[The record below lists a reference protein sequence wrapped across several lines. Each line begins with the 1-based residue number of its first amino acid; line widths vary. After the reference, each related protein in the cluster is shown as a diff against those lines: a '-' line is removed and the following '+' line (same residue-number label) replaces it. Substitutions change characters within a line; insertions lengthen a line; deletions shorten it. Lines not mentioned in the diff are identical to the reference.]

1 MAIEQT
7 VVINTDTR
15 SLAGLRQEISQIQA
29 QLDLTPTGTKEYDDL
44 VVRLRQAKGEIK
56 DFKEATKG
64 LDPDQRAAKLV
75 NAFQGMTGAI

>member
-15 SLAGLRQEISQIQA
+15 SLASLRQEIKSIQA
-29 QLDLTPTGTKEYDDL
+29 ELDLTPTGTKEYDDL

-56 DFKEATKG
+56 DFNKTNQIHFPIHWK
-64 LDPDQRAAKLV
+64 
-75 NAFQGMTGAI
+75 